1 MNDKILE
8 TGQVWQTIEA
18 QNKVI
23 ILFIETILGNEIVH
37 IGSFDKADKAG
48 KADKADKELPMHM
61 PFSTQAFKNSVDV
74 LVSTEEEF
82 IFPAYGYNYWKNE
95 FLAKK
100 AGVYSIDIDDVLKL

>member
-23 ILFIETILGNEIVH
+23 LLFIETILGNEIVH
-37 IGSFDKADKAG
+37 IGSF
-48 KADKADKELPMHM
+48 DKADKELPMHM